1 MSLESEVLE
10 KIKPT
15 AEEIDKID
23 CAAIALKEAV
33 EDYVK
38 EHGIDVETRFV
49 GSYAKGTYLSDPD
62 IDLFILFPE
71 TVPHKELETVGL
83 SIGEAIMKG
92 G

>member
-1 MSLESEVLE
+1 MSLESEVLA